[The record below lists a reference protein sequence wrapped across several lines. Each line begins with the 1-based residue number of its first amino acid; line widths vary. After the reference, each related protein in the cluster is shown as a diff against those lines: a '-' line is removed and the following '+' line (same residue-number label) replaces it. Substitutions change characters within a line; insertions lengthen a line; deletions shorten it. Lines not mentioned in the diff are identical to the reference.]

1 MSWYYKN
8 GTARDAVVRQFAR
21 LSGSPL
27 AGAVSFEL
35 TEELTGCRK
44 PVGRK
49 PGDARLPIGLHT
61 GVLLISAEMA
71 A

>member
-21 LSGSPL
+21 LSGTPL

-35 TEELTGCRK
+35 TEELNGW
-44 PVGRK
+44 RK
-49 PGDARLPIGLHT
+49 PGDSPP
-61 GVLLISAEMA
+61 VCQ
-71 A
+71 